1 VPAQYGLIVVVETQS
16 GRVLTML
23 AHALLAVIAATERAE
38 HPPPS
43 ELIAL
48 ISNEIRHLF
57 TKLITEPTR
66 RLTDPLAW
74 SHWRRRHQHQAR
86 GSHYRRQQTQLT

>member
-1 VPAQYGLIVVVETQS
+1 
-16 GRVLTML
+16 ML

-57 TKLITEPTR
+57 TKLITEPTPPTHR
-66 RLTDPLAW
+66 PAGLVTLATPPPTPSPRQPLPPPTDSTHMITIYGW
-74 SHWRRRHQHQAR
+74 STSWR
-86 GSHYRRQQTQLT
+86 

>member
-1 VPAQYGLIVVVETQS
+1 
-16 GRVLTML
+16 ML

-38 HPPPS
+38 HPPPY

-48 ISNEIRHLF
+48 CNGIRHLF

-66 RLTDPLAW
+66 RLTDRWPGHTGADATNIEPAPATTATNKLSSYDHDSW
-74 SHWRRRHQHQAR
+74 
-86 GSHYRRQQTQLT
+86 LVC